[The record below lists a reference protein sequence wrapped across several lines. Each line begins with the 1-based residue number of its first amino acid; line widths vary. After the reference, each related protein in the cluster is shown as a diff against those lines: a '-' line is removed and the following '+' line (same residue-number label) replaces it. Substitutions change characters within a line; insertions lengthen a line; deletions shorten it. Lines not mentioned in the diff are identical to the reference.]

1 MQAQEAAADHGG
13 ATGTAEGSK
22 LDASRLGGTALE
34 TSGSRTTVASST
46 VPETKKSRSPCSTTA
61 TNSNKNEA
69 DNDRSSNCPNKYPA
83 KVSGFPGQPTPDT
96 PDLNGYG
103 NAGPGSREGK
113 TNSNGVRTGAVHQSP
128 PQAGCAQPQDES
140 QRGLSRLATP
150 ESDGLG
156 GTLYGLREGP
166 VRDVLAA
173 LLTSTVMTEDGRR
186 VLMPSFPSVSAL
198 RELKYCAPLGPLQA
212 SALERALLAR
222 WAQAQQEYRSNCRTT
237 TTKKIAVCFCGR
249 STFCRK
255 ENLLLL
261 WESYLHTACRYA
273 ES

>member
-22 LDASRLGGTALE
+22 RDASRLGGTALE
-34 TSGSRTTVASST
+34 TSGGRSTVASST

-69 DNDRSSNCPNKYPA
+69 DNDRSSSNCPSKYPA
-83 KVSGFPGQPTPDT
+83 EVSGFPGQPTPDT

-113 TNSNGVRTGAVHQSP
+113 INSNGVKTGAVHQSP

-140 QRGLSRLATP
+140 QRGMPRLATP

-237 TTKKIAVCFCGR
+237 HYNKIF
-249 STFCRK
+249 
-255 ENLLLL
+255 
-261 WESYLHTACRYA
+261 
-273 ES
+273 